1 MNNLNNFFKNIN
13 LYIFDDN
20 KKNKKY
26 FQFIKPYNNIEF
38 VKAIEKRIKSLYG
51 TVYRYKFNN
60 YSYNFIPNRKYYI
73 TINNKEFYFNYIL
86 IIKK

>member
-1 MNNLNNFFKNIN
+1 MNNIKTFLNNIDT
-13 LYIFDDN
+13 YIFDDN

-26 FQFIKPYNNIEF
+26 FRVVKPLNNDNFI
-38 VKAIEKRIKSLYG
+38 KAIEKKIKYLYG

-60 YSYNFIPNRKYYI
+60 YTYNFIPNRKYYI
-73 TINNKEFYFNYIL
+73 IINNKEFYFNYIL